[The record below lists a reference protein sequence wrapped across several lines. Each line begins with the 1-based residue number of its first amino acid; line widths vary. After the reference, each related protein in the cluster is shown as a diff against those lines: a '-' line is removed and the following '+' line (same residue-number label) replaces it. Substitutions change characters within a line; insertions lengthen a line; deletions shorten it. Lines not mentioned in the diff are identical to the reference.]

1 MNATTE
7 SPPFPGS
14 LRRSL
19 EDRRYS
25 PACHCTDCECARTRI
40 FLTARTPCLA
50 QVFDS
55 SAQDDATYIHHLVH
69 MREGQFPG
77 EFGTGW
83 NNAGF
88 WAGSVDDHPTF
99 PQLQQA
105 SVLIAQESIP
115 EIACDLQQEGWSLPT
130 FIKSVAPEPSARL
143 HQDSCVPPLDLSPNT
158 RTCSQAHSVPDHARR
173 EDAGAEWR
181 EY

>member
-1 MNATTE
+1 
-7 SPPFPGS
+7 
-14 LRRSL
+14 
-19 EDRRYS
+19 
-25 PACHCTDCECARTRI
+25 
-40 FLTARTPCLA
+40 
-50 QVFDS
+50 
-55 SAQDDATYIHHLVH
+55 

-130 FIKSVAPEPSARL
+130 FIKCCSAAVGNDDAALASYCERVVNVQYRL
-143 HQDSCVPPLDLSPNT
+143 LV
-158 RTCSQAHSVPDHARR
+158 DHLRSKL
-173 EDAGAEWR
+173 
-181 EY
+181 